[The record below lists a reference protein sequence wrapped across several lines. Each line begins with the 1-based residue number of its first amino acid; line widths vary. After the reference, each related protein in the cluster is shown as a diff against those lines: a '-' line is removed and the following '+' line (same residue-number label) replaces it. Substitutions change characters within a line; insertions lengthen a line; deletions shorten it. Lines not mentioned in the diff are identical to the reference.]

1 MLFRSMTFFGIP
13 ATARAT
19 FGVYNTEKEVA
30 ALVAAIRKVREVF
43 G

>member
-1 MLFRSMTFFGIP
+1 MTFFGIP

-19 FGVYNTEKEVA
+19 FGVYNTERDVA
-30 ALVAAIRKVREVF
+30 SLVAAIEKVREVF